1 MRLNAPQLEALLA
14 LQGLDTD
21 LDRAHHRRATL
32 PERAELAAIDDE
44 LVALDQRLAVARA
57 ARDTVAASQQKL
69 EHTLSG
75 FENRAADLKK
85 RLYGGT
91 VSATK
96 ELQAMAAELDSLT
109 TRVSELESQVLDLM
123 GTWDPLDDRVTSIE
137 GEKSSRL
144 ATRAAVGERLLVRE
158 AEVDSEIEVL
168 NSARAEA
175 TTAVPED
182 LTATY
187 AQLRLR
193 LGGVGA
199 ARLVG
204 ARCGGCYLTLP
215 ATELDRL
222 RHQPPGTLSFC
233 DQCGR
238 ILVPTTR

>member
-1 MRLNAPQLEALLA
+1 
-14 LQGLDTD
+14 
-21 LDRAHHRRATL
+21 
-32 PERAELAAIDDE
+32 
-44 LVALDQRLAVARA
+44 
-57 ARDTVAASQQKL
+57 
-69 EHTLSG
+69 
-75 FENRAADLKK
+75 
-85 RLYGGT
+85 
-91 VSATK
+91 
-96 ELQAMAAELDSLT
+96 
-109 TRVSELESQVLDLM
+109 
-123 GTWDPLDDRVTSIE
+123 
-137 GEKSSRL
+137 
-144 ATRAAVGERLLVRE
+144 LVRE